1 LGDSTNHD
9 NFYYKNIP
17 IDVLLEAEVSQGIK
31 IENLY
36 VERRE
41 AWNGE
46 GVKLDK
52 VLSGHL
58 LMSLFNGFPLT
69 FSMNFYME
77 DENFNIIDTLF
88 YDELI
93 PGASP
98 GLDGKVEFPVE
109 TKLNLVLTENL
120 KNSINSARYGRY
132 EITVNS
138 VENDHV
144 KIYSDY
150 IMKFRISGDFEL
162 KIEQ

>member
-9 NFYYKNIP
+9 NFYYKSIP

-31 IENLY
+31 IENLF

-46 GVKLDK
+46 GVMLDK

-58 LMSLFNGFPLT
+58 LMTFSNGFPLT

-77 DENFNIIDTLF
+77 DEAFTTIDTLF
-88 YDELI
+88 QDEIIIGAL
-93 PGASP
+93 PGP
-98 GLDGKVEFPVE
+98 DGKVKTPVE
-109 TKLNLVLTENL
+109 TNLNLLLTESL
-120 KNSINSARYGRY
+120 KNSINNAKYGRY
-132 EITVNS
+132 EITINS

-150 IMKFRISGDFEL
+150 IMKFKISGDFKL